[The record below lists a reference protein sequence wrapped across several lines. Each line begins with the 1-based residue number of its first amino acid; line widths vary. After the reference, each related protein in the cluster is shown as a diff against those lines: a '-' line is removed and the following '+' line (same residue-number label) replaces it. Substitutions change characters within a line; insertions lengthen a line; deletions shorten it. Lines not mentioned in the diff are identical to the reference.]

1 MKLIATAAVLT
12 ALFLSVPA
20 AAMAD
25 PGASAGAPVSG
36 SSVQAAV
43 PGAPSPDDV
52 AAAKAAAAGARDTVG
67 RFFATKGRQAKTQVA
82 PMAAQVDGPTV
93 AVNDLNPDFVSGR
106 SPQIARFSFLAT
118 QANASDGQTAS
129 VWTTR
134 APSGAWV
141 VSNIASGADEQRYGA
156 QAGVV
161 FREPQIN
168 AWYAL
173 RDGRVMP
180 LNPEAVQSIGAAGV
194 APADYQRLTRQR
206 YAAKL
211 PGSAYARDGYAG
223 GYGISPQAAG
233 HGRTPGVSA
242 HGRATQA
249 DTTLLPWTAGG
260 ATLVLAF
267 GVMAFLRRR
276 AT

>member
-1 MKLIATAAVLT
+1 MKLIASAAVLA
-12 ALFLSVPA
+12 ALFLSVPS
-20 AAMAD
+20 AAMAE
-25 PGASAGAPVSG
+25 PGPPAQAPAAG
-36 SSVQAAV
+36 SSAQPAV
-43 PGAPSPDDV
+43 PAAPGPDDL
-52 AAAKAAAAGARDTVG
+52 AAAKAAAANARDTVG

-93 AVNDLNPDFVSGR
+93 AVNDLNPDFVAGR

-134 APSGAWV
+134 APSGGWV
-141 VSNIASGADEQRYGA
+141 VTNIASGADEQRYAA
-156 QAGVV
+156 QPGTV

-173 RDGRVMP
+173 RDGRVVP
-180 LNPEAVQSIGAAGV
+180 LNPEATQSIGAAGI
-194 APADYQRLTRQR
+194 AAADYQRLVRQR

-223 GYGISPQAAG
+223 GYGSSSQG
-233 HGRTPGVSA
+233 HGTAP
-242 HGRATQA
+242 RAA
-249 DTTLLPWTAGG
+249 TTFPLAAGG
-260 ATLVLAF
+260 AVLVFAL
-267 GVMAFLRRR
+267 GTIGLLRRR